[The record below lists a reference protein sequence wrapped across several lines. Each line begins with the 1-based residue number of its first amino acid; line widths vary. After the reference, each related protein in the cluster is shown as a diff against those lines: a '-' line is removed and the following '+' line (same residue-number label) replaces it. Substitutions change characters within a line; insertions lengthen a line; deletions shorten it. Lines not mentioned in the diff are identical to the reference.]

1 MDKIKIS
8 NSDKLDEI
16 NKTIESILKT
26 VDSLESDIK
35 LIRDVI
41 IPTENKIED
50 TVDDDL
56 PKSWFWK

>member
-26 VDSLESDIK
+26 VNSLESDVK
-35 LIRDVI
+35 LIRDII
-41 IPTENKIED
+41 IPVEKKIED
-50 TVDDDL
+50 TVDL

>member
-50 TVDDDL
+50 TVDG
-56 PKSWFWK
+56 

>member
-41 IPTENKIED
+41 IPTEKKIED
-50 TVDDDL
+50 TIDDDL